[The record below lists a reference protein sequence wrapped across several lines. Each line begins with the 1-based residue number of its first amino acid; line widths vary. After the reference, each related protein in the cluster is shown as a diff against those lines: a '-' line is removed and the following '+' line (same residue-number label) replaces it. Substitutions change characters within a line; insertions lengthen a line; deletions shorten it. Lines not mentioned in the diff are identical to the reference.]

1 MKHSRLSLIICMLAI
16 LYTGL
21 IYYPKWQKQG
31 TEATISWDVS
41 GYYMYLPAFFIYK
54 DAKKCSFQDSII
66 QKYYPTP
73 DFQQAFKHT
82 SGNYVMKYS
91 SGQAILMLPFFLTGH
106 LFGKISSYP
115 ADGFSYPYQLA
126 IGLGMLVYAFI
137 GLWYLRKI
145 LLTYFSD
152 TVTAITIAAIVLASN
167 YFNYAAIDGAMTHNT
182 LFTIYCVLLYTT
194 IRFTQQPSFL
204 KAIAIGGLCGL
215 AGLIRPTEVITVLI
229 AVLWG
234 IQNFKEL
241 KERIVANWRYYT
253 LMAVAFC
260 LVISIQPVYWKWA
273 TADWIVYSYQDQG
286 FNFLKP
292 YLWKGIFDFR
302 SGWLIYSPIFFLVI
316 PGFYYLYQQQK
327 KIFPVVLLFS
337 FLFMYICFS
346 WDQWWYGGSLG
357 ARAMIQCYPV
367 LAFAL
372 AAFVQHITE
381 KKEWVKIGFAAFS
394 SLCMYYNFWLTHQA
408 HKGGLYKAGEMTGAY
423 WKAVLFKQEANRK
436 WDYLLDNNELYKMY
450 PQNAKTVYTNNFET
464 DTSALVTE
472 TDSVNGKKLL
482 LSKPD
487 QYSTEFKFALKK
499 PQQKWIR
506 ASADFTSAQKEWETW
521 RMVQFC
527 IRLYKNGKMV
537 KHNYLRVHRLLNDNE
552 TKNIFIDMK
561 AGNIDFD
568 QAGIYFW
575 NPASDK
581 PLIVDNLQV
590 VTFDY

>member
-1 MKHSRLSLIICMLAI
+1 MKHSRFSLIICLLAI

-21 IYYPKWQKQG
+21 NYYPKWEKQG

-41 GYYMYLPAFFIYK
+41 GYYMYLPAFLIYK
-54 DAKKCSFQDSII
+54 DAKKCSFKDSVI

-73 DFQQAFKHT
+73 DFQQAFQHA

-91 SGQAILMLPFFLTGH
+91 SGQAIMMLPFFLTAH
-106 LFGKISSYP
+106 LFAKISSYT
-115 ADGFSYPYQLA
+115 ADGFSYPYQIA

-137 GLWYLRKI
+137 GLWYLRKV

-152 TVTAITIAAIVLASN
+152 TVTAITITAIVLASN

-194 IRFTQQPSFL
+194 IRFTQQPSYF
-204 KAIAIGGLCGL
+204 KAIAIGSLCGL

-229 AVLWG
+229 PVLWG
-234 IQNFKEL
+234 MQNFKEL
-241 KERIVANWRYYT
+241 KERIVANWRHYT

-260 LVISIQPVYWKWA
+260 LVISIQPLYWKW
-273 TADWIVYSYQDQG
+273 TTGEWIVYSYQDQG

-316 PGFYYLYQQQK
+316 PGFYYLFQQQK
-327 KIFPVVLLFS
+327 KIFPAVFLFSVLLI
-337 FLFMYICFS
+337 YICFS

-357 ARAMIQCYPV
+357 ARVMVQCYPV

-372 AAFVQHITE
+372 AAFVQRITE
-381 KKEWVKIGFAAFS
+381 AKEWVKISFAAFC
-394 SLCMYYNFWLTHQA
+394 SLCLYYNFWLTHQA

-423 WKAVLFKQEANRK
+423 WKAVLFKQDVNRK
-436 WDYLLDNNELYKMY
+436 WDYLLDNNELYKAY
-450 PQNAKTVYTNNFET
+450 PKKATKIYVNNFDA
-464 DTSALVTE
+464 DTSSLATVL
-472 TDSVNGKKLL
+472 DNINGKGLL
-482 LSKPD
+482 FSKQD
-487 QYSTEFKFALKK
+487 QYSNEYKFSLKSD
-499 PQQKWIR
+499 QKWIR

-527 IRLYKNGKMV
+527 IRIYKNGEMI
-537 KHNYLRVHRLLNDNE
+537 KHRYLRVHRLLNENE
-552 TKNIFIDMK
+552 TKNVFIDMK
-561 AGNIDFD
+561 IDDLDFD
-568 QAGIYFW
+568 EAGIYWW

-581 PLIVDNLQV
+581 PLIVDNLEV
-590 VTFDY
+590 VTFDH

>member
-1 MKHSRLSLIICMLAI
+1 MKHSRLSLLICMLAI

-21 IYYPKWQKQG
+21 IYYPKWEKQG

-41 GYYMYLPAFFIYK
+41 GYYMYLPALFIYK
-54 DAKKCSFQDSII
+54 DAKKCSFQHSII
-66 QKYYPTP
+66 QKYCPTP
-73 DFQQAFKHT
+73 DFQQAFQHA

-91 SGQAILMLPFFLTGH
+91 SGQAILMMPFFLTGH

-152 TVTAITIAAIVLASN
+152 SVTAITIAAIVLASN

-204 KAIAIGGLCGL
+204 KAIAIGSLCGL
-215 AGLIRPTEVITVLI
+215 AALIRPTEVITVLI

-241 KERIVANWRYYT
+241 KERLVANWRYYT
-253 LMAVAFC
+253 LMAFAFC
-260 LVISIQPVYWKWA
+260 VVISIQPLYWKWA
-273 TADWIVYSYQDQG
+273 TGEWIVYSYQDQG

-292 YLWKGIFDFR
+292 HLWKGIFDFR
-302 SGWLIYSPIFFLVI
+302 SGWLIYSPIFILVI

-337 FLFMYICFS
+337 VLFIYICFS

-372 AAFVQHITE
+372 AAFVQNITE

-450 PQNAKTVYTNNFET
+450 PQNVTTVYTNNFET

-472 TDSVNGKKLL
+472 IDSVNGKKLL

-506 ASADFTSAQKEWETW
+506 ASADFTSVQKEWETW

-568 QAGIYFW
+568 EARIYFW